1 MVVQIL
7 RVAFVLR
14 RLRHLHKVALAAFQE
29 ALRVGLFQ
37 PFVIVRQPVEQVVV
51 VDVHHAVRRLL
62 QRVADV
68 IGPVHVVHG
77 VFAVVAEVE
86 ILDGVVDG
94 DELLSAVEHLVHG
107 RMLVCVL
114 TRLLLLNPF
123 DLHLHL
129 GLIFVKG
136 VGELVGLAMG
146 EVEGV
151 AHPVPRLPAPLPCA
165 DRGGGLAVAHV
176 IGEIVHTVI
185 GVGDA
190 GVREEAVHDLRDGG
204 FPVHAGVALVIGGEG
219 VAIPRG
225 ELAGV
230 FHMVR
235 GEIPL
240 SGVQNVEMDA
250 REEIRGLFGCF
261 VCCHDGLLSVVPFG
275 YHHCIR
281 RAGCPPGSWRGMS
294 ASEDFLG
301 DAAGFHDHED
311 EDDADCD
318 AFEKVYQAVRAGCGH
333 KEEDVIARAE
343 A

>member
-1 MVVQIL
+1 M
-7 RVAFVLR
+7 
-14 RLRHLHKVALAAFQE
+14 
-29 ALRVGLFQ
+29 
-37 PFVIVRQPVEQVVV
+37 V

-62 QRVADV
+62 QRVIDV
-68 IGPVHVVHG
+68 RGPGHVVHG

-86 ILDGVVDG
+86 EVVDCLLDG
-94 DELLSAVEHLVHG
+94 DELLPAVEHLVHG

-114 TRLLLLNPF
+114 PCLFLLKLF
-123 DLHLHL
+123 DLRLHF
-129 GLIFVKG
+129 GLILIEG
-136 VGELVGLAMG
+136 VGELVGLAIA
-146 EVEGV
+146 EVECV

-165 DRGGGLAVAHV
+165 DRLGGLAVSHV
-176 IGEIVHTVI
+176 IGEIVHIVV
-185 GVGDA
+185 GVRYA
-190 GVREEAVHDLRDGG
+190 GVREEAAHDLRDGG
-204 FPVHAGVALVIGGEG
+204 FPVHAGVALVVGGEG

>member
-1 MVVQIL
+1 M
-7 RVAFVLR
+7 
-14 RLRHLHKVALAAFQE
+14 
-29 ALRVGLFQ
+29 
-37 PFVIVRQPVEQVVV
+37 EQVVV
-51 VDVHHAVRRLL
+51 VDVHHAVRRLS

-114 TRLLLLNPF
+114 TGLLLLNPF

-136 VGELVGLAMG
+136 VEELVGLAMG

-151 AHPVPRLPAPLPCA
+151 TYPVLRLLAALPCA
-165 DRGGGLAVAHV
+165 DRGGGLAVSHV
-176 IGEIVHTVI
+176 IGEIVHIVI
-185 GVGDA
+185 GVGDT
-190 GVREEAVHDLRDGG
+190 GIREKAAHDLRDGG
-204 FPVHAGVALVIGGEG
+204 FPVHAGVALVVGGEG

-250 REEIRGLFGCF
+250 CEEIRGLFGCF